1 MSKKKT
7 IIILISIIVGGIFL
21 DLLTKL
27 LVAGLMELGQS
38 VTVIPGVLNFTYIH
52 NYGAAFGMLSE
63 HRWVFMVISTIAI
76 VGIGVYLFRFCRE
89 RMLLR
94 VGLAMIISGGLGNMV
109 DRIFYGYV
117 IDMIDFCLFP
127 FWKWIFNI
135 ADAFVCVGAG
145 VVVLSLVLDIIKD
158 AKQKKKKE
166 EKNEDN
172 Q

>member
-7 IIILISIIVGGIFL
+7 LIILISIILGGIGI

-27 LVAGLMELGQS
+27 LVAGLMTLGQS
-38 VTVIPGVLNFTYIH
+38 VPLIPGVLNLTYIH
-52 NYGAAFGMLSE
+52 NKGAAFGMLSE
-63 HRWVFMVISTIAI
+63 HRWVFMVISTVAI
-76 VGIGVYLFRFCRE
+76 IGIGIYLFGFCKE

-127 FWKWIFNI
+127 FWKWIFNV

-145 VVVLSLVLDIIKD
+145 VVVLSLILDIIKETRN
-158 AKQKKKKE
+158 KKKTKE
-166 EKNEDN
+166 KDENK
-172 Q
+172 